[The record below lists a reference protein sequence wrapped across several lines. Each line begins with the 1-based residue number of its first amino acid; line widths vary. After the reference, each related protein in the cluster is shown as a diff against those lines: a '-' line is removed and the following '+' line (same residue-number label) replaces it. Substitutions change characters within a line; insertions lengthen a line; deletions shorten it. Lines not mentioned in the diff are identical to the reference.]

1 MLQINLILNK
11 TGGIMDVTL
20 YDGIDCTFSI
30 EKSKVKG
37 VYNMHYNHYH
47 DAYEIYY
54 LLQGERNFFI
64 KDRTYTITKGNLT
77 FININDLH
85 KTVDTKKGKI
95 FYERILI
102 NFKKEFLDSILTST
116 VGKELFDL
124 LNLNSSVISMDF
136 EENRLI
142 EELLFKMLNEEDSKL
157 PNSKLYTKTLLLQL
171 LITINR
177 CVMNSTKMPKDELK
191 NENIFRIV
199 RYLNS
204 NYANKISLHSLCD
217 EFFMSESHLSRSFKN
232 VTGFNIINYLNIIR
246 IKETQKLLIHSNKNI
261 TEIAY
266 KVGYESITN
275 FERVFKSM
283 TSISPL
289 KYRRINK
296 KAK

>member
-1 MLQINLILNK
+1 
-11 TGGIMDVTL
+11 MDVTL
-20 YDGIDCTFSI
+20 YDGIDCAFSI

-116 VGKELFDL
+116 VEKELSDL
-124 LNLNSSVISMDF
+124 LNLNSSVITMDF

-142 EELLFKMLNEEDSKL
+142 EELLFKMLKEEDSKL

-177 CVMNSTKMPKDELK
+177 CVVNSTKMPKAELK